1 MDLLSLVIV
10 LVVVVVLVILA
21 LYIID
26 KTFTG
31 PMGEWAWVAKI
42 IVGLIVLVVI
52 VMLLLSITGGPN
64 ILTTHIGK

>member
-1 MDLLSLVIV
+1 MDLLTLLIALIAIV
-10 LVVVVVLVILA
+10 GLVILA

-31 PMGEWAWVAKI
+31 PMAEWAWVAKI
-42 IVGLIVLVVI
+42 IIGLIVLVAI